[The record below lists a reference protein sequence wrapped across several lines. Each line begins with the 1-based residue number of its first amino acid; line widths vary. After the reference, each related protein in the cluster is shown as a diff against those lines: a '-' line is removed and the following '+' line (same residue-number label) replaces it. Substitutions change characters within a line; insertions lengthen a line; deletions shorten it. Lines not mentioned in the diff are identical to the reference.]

1 MTSVDLN
8 FECQMS
14 FVLFFPC
21 STALGRFAF
30 GHNKPLKS
38 IAAAYWKP
46 QSNLLNS
53 LPSLAHAKGAT
64 NVYTNANQYLPY
76 GSIVP
81 PQVGPLLRV
90 GNENSVIRD
99 GRVSN
104 SSSPL
109 ANAGIMHGSPLSDD
123 SSQHSDSGI
132 LNDGVSNGIVNHS
145 RPRPLDNAI
154 YSQCVL
160 AMRALAKDP
169 SPRIANL
176 GRRVLSIIGIEQ
188 VVNKPVKS
196 AGSTLRPAEPAV
208 LSPTPSLI
216 GLARSTSW
224 FDMNGGNLLL
234 LSITY
239 FLF

>member
-1 MTSVDLN
+1 M
-8 FECQMS
+8 
-14 FVLFFPC
+14 
-21 STALGRFAF
+21 
-30 GHNKPLKS
+30 
-38 IAAAYWKP
+38 
-46 QSNLLNS
+46 
-53 LPSLAHAKGAT
+53 
-64 NVYTNANQYLPY
+64 PY

-81 PQVGPLLRV
+81 PVGPLLRV
-90 GNENSVIRD
+90 GNDNAVTRD
-99 GRVSN
+99 GRVST

-109 ANAGIMHGSPLSDD
+109 ANTGIMHGSPLSDD
-123 SSQHSDSGI
+123 SSQLSDSGI

-145 RPRPLDNAI
+145 RPKPLDNAI

-169 SPRIANL
+169 SPRIASL

-196 AGSTLRPAEPAV
+196 AGTSVRPAEPTL

-224 FDMNGGNLLL
+224 FDMNGGNSLLL
-234 LSITY
+234 GSTY
-239 FLF
+239 FLSWSVHELLCVITLYVSS